1 MRQALGDFLGK
12 SVTDNTRK
20 GYERQWANWGAF
32 LLRVG
37 GSDDPLM
44 MSYRE
49 EDKAPMV
56 ALFLKDQHGRGLR
69 DKGATGASAG
79 IRLEFTRALQSTAF
93 LDEAILT
100 AARSACGSSVAELRE
115 RRDKGPSHKVK
126 LPICESLIA
135 DRREK
140 NWASRSWDY
149 PDIDLRATYLA
160 TMWAFDMGGRVSEY
174 TAAGKGAE
182 DHCVRAGDLRFSFE
196 TVSGKF
202 FAQGGDEYF
211 KARRRGVE
219 AQGRVCGCWVRAVT
233 HKTGGCRKTM
243 LIGRRHPTESLLLD
257 DLVEWVTHSGIG
269 PCDELFSRYATIKG
283 KASLKRFWPRR
294 IRNEIKDICAEA
306 GLDPQYFSAHSLRK
320 GSQTHMSAL
329 GASLDDRRDRG
340 NYSASSQMPVT
351 AYDYSSAGHGA
362 LSSSSLGRGL
372 APGVRD
378 IQRYLPVSAAHL
390 GGLGGGGPQ

>member
-115 RRDKGPSHKVK
+115 RRDKGPSHKV
-126 LPICESLIA
+126 
-135 DRREK
+135 
-140 NWASRSWDY
+140 
-149 PDIDLRATYLA
+149 
-160 TMWAFDMGGRVSEY
+160 
-174 TAAGKGAE
+174 
-182 DHCVRAGDLRFSFE
+182 
-196 TVSGKF
+196 
-202 FAQGGDEYF
+202 
-211 KARRRGVE
+211 
-219 AQGRVCGCWVRAVT
+219 
-233 HKTGGCRKTM
+233 
-243 LIGRRHPTESLLLD
+243 
-257 DLVEWVTHSGIG
+257 
-269 PCDELFSRYATIKG
+269 
-283 KASLKRFWPRR
+283 
-294 IRNEIKDICAEA
+294 
-306 GLDPQYFSAHSLRK
+306 
-320 GSQTHMSAL
+320 
-329 GASLDDRRDRG
+329 
-340 NYSASSQMPVT
+340 
-351 AYDYSSAGHGA
+351 
-362 LSSSSLGRGL
+362 
-372 APGVRD
+372 
-378 IQRYLPVSAAHL
+378 
-390 GGLGGGGPQ
+390 